1 MNRRTRPWL
10 ARPVHAHR
18 VDGAEPI
25 DPSTSTHH
33 VTLRSVTML
42 SLHEELARD
51 RLCELRAEAHDSAQ
65 AARLVALQRAQRR
78 AFRARRRA
86 ERRARQAQLALMALR

>member
-10 ARPVHAHR
+10 TGPVHADP
-18 VDGAEPI
+18 VLGGEPI

-42 SLHEELARD
+42 SPHEELARD

-65 AARLVALQRAQRR
+65 ASRLAALQRAQRR
-78 AFRARRRA
+78 AVRARRLA